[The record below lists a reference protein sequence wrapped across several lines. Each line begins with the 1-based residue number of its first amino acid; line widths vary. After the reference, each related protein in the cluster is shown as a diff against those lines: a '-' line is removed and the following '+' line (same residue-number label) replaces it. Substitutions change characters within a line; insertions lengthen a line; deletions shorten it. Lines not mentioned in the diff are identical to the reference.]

1 MTIEQLVK
9 QLEYEVSRGLSI
21 AKERSLYKEASLDV
35 KNNIKT
41 SIEKQVVC
49 RILQDRMFINDCNV
63 DEVDFEISDES
74 ISEMVTY
81 AMVDNF
87 SVFNR
92 K

>member
-81 AMVDNF
+81 AMVDIF